1 MKKNTKRN
9 GLKLTLALLCGLAL
23 PSLAS
28 YGQTTDEIRASLRGS
43 APRSASSR
51 VQSSRDKDRGMTA
64 TGDSDRT
71 SRNNDAS
78 SSGTGAT
85 SRPNSYKARNYELD
99 LEDVEIGDLPDGWHA
114 ASDNIAV
121 SMFGDSPAI
130 KLAREGVTEVD
141 LDGLFEQS
149 GSFSF
154 SFTAGVSGY
163 QQRDLQVI
171 IVDEKGLEL
180 TTCIALNK
188 SSGRGCVQSKFDD
201 AEAFDTNDPNKAT
214 RTFVISRKDA
224 KKGIFNFREEGFDSQ
239 VVAVKKPDF
248 GTLVSARI
256 IMSSPEIAI
265 SDVRVAAQKSSS
277 VLERQDLKQRYVLDL
292 EEADIGDWPDEWSG
306 SNGMLVSNL
315 NNIRVL
321 RSNSGNVDQN
331 AEYTKLG
338 IKGNFSLS
346 YTLVDNYN
354 DYHERHTNIIL
365 RDDRGKQIALPV
377 IVNKSSGSG
386 AIAYGF
392 DQAVIQGNSLPHKV
406 ASFNLTRKGNV
417 FTLVMTGEYTN
428 KATLNVP
435 FGELKSVTFRSNS
448 SEVGL
453 SALKVIKLVD

>member
-1 MKKNTKRN
+1 
-9 GLKLTLALLCGLAL
+9 
-23 PSLAS
+23 
-28 YGQTTDEIRASLRGS
+28 
-43 APRSASSR
+43 
-51 VQSSRDKDRGMTA
+51 MTA

-130 KLAREGVTEVD
+130 KLARKGVTEVD

-154 SFTAGVSGY
+154 SFTAGVSDGS
-163 QQRDLQVI
+163 QHGLRVI
-171 IVDEKGLEL
+171 LVDEKGLEL
-180 TTCIALNK
+180 KICVTLNR
-188 SSGRGCVQSKFDD
+188 SGGKGNVRSKFDD
-201 AEAFDTNDPNKAT
+201 AEKIETVDYNKTT
-214 RTFVISRKDA
+214 RTFVVNRKDA
-224 KKGIFNFREEGFDSQ
+224 KKGIFNFIEEGFDSQ
-239 VVAVKKPDF
+239 VVAVKKPEF

-256 IMSSPEIAI
+256 IMDDPQVAI

-277 VLERQDLKQRYVLDL
+277 VLERQDLKQRYVLDI

-306 SNGMLVSNL
+306 SNGMLISNL
-315 NNIRVL
+315 GNIKVL
-321 RSNSGNVDQN
+321 RPNSGNADQN

-346 YTLVDNYN
+346 YTLVAGDGSQHN
-354 DYHERHTNIIL
+354 TNIIIK
-365 RDDRGKQIALPV
+365 DNQGKQISLPV
-377 IVNKSSGSG
+377 TVNKSGG
-386 AIAYGF
+386 FGDWAYGF
-392 DQAVIQGNSLPHKV
+392 DQPVINSSYDAWGDGMNV

-435 FGELKSVTFRSNS
+435 FGELKSVTFQSNS